1 MFEATCYSKSTREET
16 WMPKS
21 WALGIALIAL
31 VGGAWL
37 IGSRVRE
44 AGPAVREAPQPG
56 YRAPGFSLR
65 TLDGESLSLSD
76 LQGRTVVLNFW
87 ATWCPP
93 CRAEMPAFQRLYARY
108 ADRGLTV
115 IGVNATLG
123 DDLAAVFAF
132 RQQYHLTFPI
142 LLDETGQVN
151 RRYRVTALPTTF
163 FIDSRGII
171 RDVVVGGPLSEAA
184 IEARLSEILPAGN
197 R

>member
-1 MFEATCYSKSTREET
+1 
-16 WMPKS
+16 MPKS
-21 WALGIALIAL
+21 WALGIALIML
-31 VGGAWL
+31 VGGIWL

-44 AGPAVREAPQPG
+44 AGIAVQEAPQPG

-65 TLDGESLSLSD
+65 TLDGESVSLSD
-76 LQGRTVVLNFW
+76 LRGRAVVLNFW

-93 CRAEMPAFQRLYARY
+93 CRAEMPAFQRLYTRY
-108 ADRGLTV
+108 ADRGLMV
-115 IGVNATLG
+115 LGVNATLE

-142 LLDETGQVN
+142 LLDESGQVN

-163 FIDSRGII
+163 FIDSRGMI

>member
-1 MFEATCYSKSTREET
+1 MPRSWMF
-16 WMPKS
+16 
-21 WALGIALIAL
+21 GIALIAL
-31 VGGAWL
+31 VGGIWL

-44 AGPAVREAPQPG
+44 TGLAVREAPQPG

-65 TLDGESLSLSD
+65 TMEGGTLSLAD
-76 LQGRTVVLNFW
+76 LRGRVVVLNFW

-108 ADRGLTV
+108 ADRGLVV
-115 IGVNATLG
+115 IGINATKG

-142 LLDETGQVN
+142 LLDEAGQVN
-151 RRYRVTALPTTF
+151 RSYRVSALPTTF
-163 FIDSRGII
+163 FIDPQGII

-184 IEARLSEILPAGN
+184 IEARLRDLLPSGS